1 MRYCEF
7 KIEDFLEK
15 LSSTES
21 MPGGGTV
28 SALVGA
34 NAVSCALKV
43 CNLSLGKEKYKENEN
58 LIIDSIKILEEKRK
72 QFLIFMDEDAKN
84 FKAMEDVYKLPKGTE
99 EEKSKRKEALANA
112 CKICSDIPIKIIN
125 VAVESI
131 DVVSKLVGK
140 TNVSAAS
147 DLKIADMMLR
157 ATVKGGWE
165 NVEINAKYITDAKYL
180 ELIDG
185 MRDVVGKCCMSKT

>member
-28 SALVGA
+28 AAIVGA

-43 CNLSLGKEKYKENEN
+43 CNLSLGKEKYKENEK
-58 LIIDSIKILEEKRK
+58 LIKDSIKILEEKRK
-72 QFLIFMDEDAKN
+72 LFLDFMDKDAES
-84 FKAMEDVYKLPKGTE
+84 FKAMEDVYKLPKVTE
-99 EEKSKRKEALANA
+99 EEKAKRKDALANA

-140 TNVSAAS
+140 TNASAAS

-165 NVEINAKYITDAKYL
+165 NVKINAKYITDEKYL
-180 ELIDG
+180 KFIDG
-185 MRDVVGKCCMSKT
+185 MRDVVSHVV